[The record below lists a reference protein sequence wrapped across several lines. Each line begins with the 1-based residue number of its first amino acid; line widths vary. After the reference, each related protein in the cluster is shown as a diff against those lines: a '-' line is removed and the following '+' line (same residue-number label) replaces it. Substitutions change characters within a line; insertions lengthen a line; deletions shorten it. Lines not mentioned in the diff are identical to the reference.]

1 MSHQEI
7 RDRLRVNLLEFTR
20 AAFKMLPSMD
30 KPSILDIGCGSG
42 LQTLELAK
50 MCNGQITAIDIDIPA
65 LVTLQKRVKDL
76 GLSHRISVKQ
86 ASMLDLNRVSDT
98 YDIVWA
104 EGSIFA
110 VGFEKGIR
118 DWKKL
123 LSKDGFL
130 VVHDE
135 DAGYEQKIQII
146 KKHEYRLRGQ
156 IRIPHEEWEERYY
169 KPLLGILGKKKLAP
183 EEDNKLRKE
192 IDSFKRTRMGS
203 VFFILQNKSKPFWK
217 R

>member
-20 AAFKMLPSMD
+20 AAFKILPSMD

-42 LQTLELAK
+42 LHTIEIAK
-50 MCNGQITAIDIDIPA
+50 MCNGHLTAVDIDVPA
-65 LVTLQKRVKDL
+65 LVTLKKRIKDL
-76 GLSHRISVKQ
+76 GLSDRISVRQ
-86 ASMLDLNRVSDT
+86 ASMRDLNRVSDT
-98 YDIVWA
+98 YDIIWA
-104 EGSIFA
+104 EGSIFV

-118 DWKKL
+118 DWKRL
-123 LSKDGFL
+123 LSKDGYL

-135 DAGYEQKIQII
+135 DAALEQKIQII

-156 IRIPHEEWEERYY
+156 IRVPHEDWEERYY
-169 KPLLGILGKKKLAP
+169 KPLLSFLSKKKLAP
-183 EEDNKLRKE
+183 AEENRLRKE
-192 IDSFKRTRMGS
+192 IDTFKRTRMGS
-203 VFFILQNKSKPFWK
+203 VFFILQNKSKSFWK